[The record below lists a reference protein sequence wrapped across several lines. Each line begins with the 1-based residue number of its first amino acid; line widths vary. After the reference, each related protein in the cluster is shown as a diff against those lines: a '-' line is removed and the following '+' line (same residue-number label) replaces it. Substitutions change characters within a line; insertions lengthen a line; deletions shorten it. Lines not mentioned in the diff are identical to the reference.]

1 MRIFEELFDYE
12 KRVNANQKPHAHRF
26 VKNADW
32 YVNERYMKKVFAY
45 PGLSSGNKI
54 PGLSRTHARGLMAQF
69 LIGGK
74 TRESFPS
81 TADAIAIKR
90 THERLRGF
98 YATSHQHPHTVKIVC
113 DSPRHN
119 KLREATIREVGTRQ
133 RLLALN
139 TIRIPKILGAEQRD
153 DAFVLCEELI
163 MGRRFNVR
171 LDRTLHRSNLLPQL
185 RDTYRAYG
193 VRYAP
198 IQTFLPPHL
207 DQQITE
213 LLGEKADGKRFR
225 DALHK
230 VIEKNAQAAVSLC
243 HGGLVAGNLAVANG
257 TVFFLDWKL
266 AHEGPIAFDLLKLA
280 VRYPRFAYI
289 VRNIRETMAHD
300 FTEMGCSFDDLLT
313 VFVGRRLLAR
323 KSAGVAKYLHFWQL
337 HVA

>member
-1 MRIFEELFDYE
+1 MLIFEELFDYE
-12 KRVNANQKPHAHRF
+12 KRVNANQKSRAHRF

-32 YVNERYMKKVFAY
+32 YVNERYMKKIFAY
-45 PGLSSGNKI
+45 PVLSSENKI

-69 LIGGK
+69 LFGGK

-98 YATSHQHPHTVKIVC
+98 YVTGHPRPHTVKIVC
-113 DSPRHN
+113 DSPRH
-119 KLREATIREVGTRQ
+119 KLREATEREVGTRQ

-139 TIRIPKILGAEQRD
+139 TIRIPKVLGTEQREE
-153 DAFVLCEELI
+153 AFVLCEELI
-163 MGRRFNVR
+163 MGRRFNIR

-198 IQTFLPPHL
+198 IETYLPPHL

-213 LLGEKADGKRFR
+213 LLGEKADGKRFK

-230 VIEKNAQAAVSLC
+230 VIEKNGQAAVSLC

-266 AHEGPIAFDLLKLA
+266 AHEGPIAFDLLKLG

-289 VRNIRETMAHD
+289 VRNIREMMAPD

-313 VFVGRRLLAR
+313 AFVGRDLIRKPAAVAR
-323 KSAGVAKYLHFWQL
+323 YLYFWQR

>member
-12 KRVNANQKPHAHRF
+12 KRVNAYPKSRANRF
-26 VKNADW
+26 VQNADW
-32 YVNERYMKKVFAY
+32 YVNERYMKKIFAY
-45 PGLSSGNKI
+45 PVLSSGNKI

-69 LIGGK
+69 LFGGK

-81 TADAIAIKR
+81 AADAIAIKR

-98 YATSHQHPHTVKIVC
+98 YTTGHPHPHTVKIVC
-113 DSPRHN
+113 DSPRHR
-119 KLREATIREVGTRQ
+119 LREATIREVGTRQ

-139 TIRIPKILGAEQRD
+139 TIRIPKVLGTEQRD

-171 LDRTLHRSNLLPQL
+171 LDRTLHRRNLLPQL

-193 VRYAP
+193 VSYAP

-230 VIEKNAQAAVSLC
+230 VIEKNGQAAVSLC

-257 TVFFLDWKL
+257 TVFFLDWKF

-280 VRYPRFAYI
+280 LRYPKFVYI
-289 VRNIRETMAHD
+289 VQNIRAIMTRD
-300 FTEMGCSFDDLLT
+300 FNEMGCNFDDLLT
-313 VFVGRRLLAR
+313 AFVGRNLVVRTP
-323 KSAGVAKYLHFWQL
+323 AGVAKSLHFWQR
-337 HVA
+337 HVS